1 MPLFKGKRILC
12 IYVILSLV
20 ISSLTPLF
28 LVVKAEDHSP
38 VWIDENKD
46 GDFDDGEWNGTSI
59 QQAIENATDG
69 VIIYVGNGTYEEAII
84 VDEEVTIRSEYGYEN
99 TIIRSIPGEGENNL
113 NAITINSD
121 NVTIENLTVTN
132 GSIGIYIYNATNVT
146 IDGCNISLNLDG
158 ICVNNSSDCS
168 ITNCH
173 SHNNSGHGVR
183 LCRSYNCR
191 VLNCISDH
199 NGDNGITLDASNYS
213 LIENNTV
220 YSNNR
225 PFA

>member
-1 MPLFKGKRILC
+1 MYISLIKGKRILC

-20 ISSLTPLF
+20 SSSLTPLF
-28 LVVKAEDHSP
+28 LVVKADGHSP

-59 QQAIENATDG
+59 QRAIENATKGD
-69 VIIYVGNGTYEEAII
+69 IIYVGNGTYVEAIT
-84 VDEEVTIRSEYGYEN
+84 VNKEVTIRSEYGYEN
-99 TIIRSIPGEGENNL
+99 TIIRSISGEEENDL
-113 NAITINSD
+113 GAITINSD

-158 ICVNNSSDCS
+158 IRVYNSSDCS

-191 VLNCISDH
+191 VLNCIFGY
-199 NGDNGITLDASNYS
+199 NEDNEITLNTTKHS
-213 LIENNTV
+213 LIENKYRV
-220 YSNNR
+220 YQ
-225 PFA
+225 